1 MYYIIKNNKE
11 YILIG
16 FFNKS
21 GYDSHHKKF
30 SIPSN
35 QNKWNNIKTFIE
47 KLTNINNYLILNTK
61 FKTYKEKKNCLLCD
75 KKNIS
80 TKKFYYKNFIWEDGL
95 IHYIE
100 SHYFHPDESFLDL
113 IYLFKI
119 DKKIKRLNLT
129 TNIIDNKF
137 IKININQLL
146 ILDSL
151 MTHGGYTKKYID
163 LKNRNIF
170 RYSEHYGI
178 LHFKSNILEKITV
191 AGNTTRVDIGDNE
204 IFLPKDLSDYL
215 SFEYIFH
222 THPPTPKPG
231 GRVYGGVLYEIPSIG
246 DILHFIDSF
255 NMGNICGSIVIASE
269 GLYNIR
275 KTIMNRDKIIINE
288 NNLFLDYKKIF
299 KIVQTKAINKYSTEF
314 SLNDFYTKI
323 AIDTSYI
330 EEINMTL
337 KKYMLKIDYYPRIKI
352 SKKWILN
359 QIYLPIF

>member
-1 MYYIIKNNKE
+1 MNYIIKNNKE

-16 FFNKS
+16 FFNKNHN
-21 GYDSHHKKF
+21 DSHNKKF
-30 SIPSN
+30 SIPKDEK
-35 QNKWNNIKTFIE
+35 KWNNRKTFIE
-47 KLTNINNYLILNTK
+47 KLNIINSYLLLNNK
-61 FKTYKEKKNCLLCD
+61 FKSYITKKDCLLCD

-80 TKKFYYKNFIWEDGL
+80 TKKFYYKNYIWEDGL

-100 SHYFHPDESFLDL
+100 AHNFHPDESFLDL

-119 DKKIKRLNLT
+119 HKLNKRSNINT
-129 TNIIDNKF
+129 DIIDNKF

-151 MTHGGYTKKYID
+151 MAHGGYTKKYID
-163 LKNRNIF
+163 LKNRNLF

-178 LHFKSNILEKITV
+178 LYFKNHILEKIIV
-191 AGNTTRVDIGDNE
+191 AGNTTRVDTGDNE

-215 SFEYIFH
+215 SYEYIFH

-255 NMGNICGSIVIASE
+255 NMGNICGSIVITSE

-275 KTIMNRDKIIINE
+275 KTVMNRDKFIINE
-288 NNLFLDYKKIF
+288 NKLFLDYKKVFNMI
-299 KIVQTKAINKYSTEF
+299 QTKAINKYSTEF
-314 SLNDFYTKI
+314 TLNEFYTEI
-323 AIDTSYI
+323 AQDTSFI
-330 EEINMTL
+330 DQLNKMLSE
-337 KKYMLKIDYYPRIKI
+337 YMLKIDYYPRIKI
-352 SKKWILN
+352 SKQWVLN

>member
-1 MYYIIKNNKE
+1 MNSLISNNKE

-16 FFNKS
+16 FFDRN

-30 SIPSN
+30 ILPIDGE
-35 QNKWNNIKTFIE
+35 KWNNRKTFIE
-47 KLTNINNYLILNTK
+47 KLNSVNSYLISNNK
-61 FKTYKEKKNCLLCD
+61 FKEYSKKKDCLLCD

-80 TKKFYYKNFIWEDGL
+80 TGKFIYKNFIWEDGL

-100 SHYFHPDESFLDL
+100 RHFFHPAEIFMDL
-113 IYLFKI
+113 IYLFKN
-119 DKKIKRLNLT
+119 DKRIKR
-129 TNIIDNKF
+129 TNIGSVMGDNKF

-151 MTHGGYTKKYID
+151 LVHGGYTKKYID
-163 LKNRNIF
+163 LKNRNLF

-178 LHFKSNILEKITV
+178 LHFRSNILEKITV
-191 AGNTTRVDIGDNE
+191 AGNTTRVDTGDNE
-204 IFLPKDLSDYL
+204 IFLPKDITDYL
-215 SFEYIFH
+215 SSEYIFH

-275 KTIMNRDKIIINE
+275 KTIMNREKIKINE
-288 NNLFLDYKKIF
+288 NKLFIDYRKIF
-299 KIVQTKAINKYSTEF
+299 HIVQTKAINKYSTEF

-323 AIDTSYI
+323 APDTSYI
-330 EEINMTL
+330 EQLNKILQN
-337 KKYMLKIDYYPRIKI
+337 YMLKIDYYPRIKI
-352 SKKWILN
+352 SKQWVLN